1 MKRTHR
7 DLLVYNWVVT
17 YQDHDGFS
25 YMEWSQLKKYLSRRE
40 LIQLIRTVRQGG
52 NQVIFSNPVISSVTG
67 V

>member
-17 YQDHDGFS
+17 YQDHDEFS
-25 YMEWSQLKKYLSRRE
+25 YMEWAQLKKYLSRRE
-40 LIQLIRTVRQGG
+40 LIQLIRTVRSGG
-52 NQVIFSNPVISSVTG
+52 NQVIFSNPLISSVTG

>member
-7 DLLVYNWVVT
+7 DLLVYNYVVT
-17 YQDHDGFS
+17 FQDHDEWT
-25 YMEWSQLKKYLSRRE
+25 YMEWRHLKKYLTRSE

-52 NQVIFSNPVISSVTG
+52 NQVIYSNPKISSVTG